1 MAYASKSG
9 RAKTSPRDPRAFA
22 VCDRCA
28 MWYNHHQLRW
38 QYDWAGASLINKRIL
53 VCDSCYDEP
62 QNQLRA
68 IILPADPMPIVNPRT
83 EPLAYDQSN
92 QRQVSGANTVNAA
105 TGIPVPGGDTRVTS
119 AGGSPTSVVRSGQIV
134 GAPAG
139 SLNALPGT
147 DFNAVTYR
155 TIIDA
160 SNNGI
165 GVIRLTLNTTNGMIT
180 GQKVIV
186 GEVVGISGI
195 NTSFFI
201 TVINTSQ
208 IDLQNSTF
216 TGAYVSG
223 GYVINDPSLPYGFN
237 EIPRTGPL

>member
-9 RAKTSPRDPRAFA
+9 RAKTSARDPRAFA

-28 MWYNHHQLRW
+28 IWYNHHQLTW

-53 VCDSCYDEP
+53 VCESCYDEP

-83 EPLAYDQSN
+83 EPFAYDESN
-92 QRQVSGANTVNAA
+92 QRQVSGANTVNTA

-119 AGGSPTSVVRSGQIV
+119 SGGVATNDVRSTQET
-134 GAPAG
+134 GAPSG
-139 SLNALPGT
+139 SLNPLPGT
-147 DFNAVTYR
+147 DPNAVTYR
-155 TIIDA
+155 TVINA

-165 GVIRLTLNTTNGMIT
+165 GVVRLTLNTTSGMIT

-186 GEVVGISGI
+186 GEVEGVPGANGQ
-195 NTSFFI
+195 FFI
-201 TVINTSQ
+201 TVLGISQ

>member
-28 MWYNHHQLRW
+28 IWYNHYQLRW

-92 QRQVSGANTVNAA
+92 QRQVSGYNTVNTA
-105 TGIPVPGGDTRVTS
+105 TGIPVPGGDTRVTT
-119 AGGSPTSVVRSGQIV
+119 AGGNATDDPRVAQET
-134 GAPAG
+134 GAANG
-139 SLNALPGT
+139 SLNELPGT
-147 DFNAVTYR
+147 DPAAVTYR
-155 TIIDA
+155 TVINV

-186 GEVVGISGI
+186 GEVGGVANANG
-195 NTSFFI
+195 SFFV
-201 TVINTSQ
+201 TVINISQ
-208 IDLQNSTF
+208 VDLQNSTF
-216 TGAYVSG
+216 SGAYTSG
-223 GYVINDPSLPYGFN
+223 GYVINDPSLPYGFT